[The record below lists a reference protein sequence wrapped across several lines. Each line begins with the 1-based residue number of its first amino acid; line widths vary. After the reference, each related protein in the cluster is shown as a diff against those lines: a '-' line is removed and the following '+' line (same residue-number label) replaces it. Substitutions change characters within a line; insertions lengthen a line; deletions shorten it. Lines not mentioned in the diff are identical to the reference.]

1 MEINM
6 SDYLVI
12 EESDDQD
19 YQDYLEES
27 FHEFLYGMKTA
38 CMLPKAYVQPND
50 LKHIKSFWEVD

>member
-1 MEINM
+1 M